1 MMESALDEPEQ
12 IDDND
17 EEHLQH
23 YDDAYARQY
32 DNDHT
37 WEQLQ
42 EDEHG
47 NLRVV
52 SPGSGAHPPPAD
64 TSLCMSAWRAS
75 AILVSE
81 YRS

>member
-52 SPGSGAHPPPAD
+52 RPGSGAHPPPAD
-64 TSLCMSAWRAS
+64 TSLCMSAWP
-75 AILVSE
+75 
-81 YRS
+81 YC

>member
-23 YDDAYARQY
+23 YDEAYARQY

-52 SPGSGAHPPPAD
+52 RPGSGAHPPPAPYL
-64 TSLCMSAWRAS
+64 TLHECM
-75 AILVSE
+75 E
-81 YRS
+81 GECHTC